1 MTPPTRPVSPQLDG
15 VPDTGRRAMAR
26 VRRRL
31 IPFLATMYFVAYLD
45 RVNVGFAALQMNAAL
60 GLSSQVFGTG
70 AGIFFLGYF
79 LFEVPSN
86 FALARV
92 GARIWIARIA
102 ILWGVVSVSMLLISG
117 PRSFYAM
124 RFLLGAAEAGF
135 FPGIVLY
142 FTFWFPA
149 PERAKA
155 LAQFS
160 TASMAAGI
168 FGAPLSGAL
177 LSLRGVAGLDGWQWL
192 FLVEG
197 VPAIVLGIVAL
208 WYLTDGP
215 EQACWLADDERRWL
229 IDAIR
234 RDRALTAGRPAH
246 TLFAGLTNLTVWRLA
261 LSLFLVVTSG
271 YGFSFF
277 LPQIVKALS
286 GASDLTVGA
295 LTAVPFFIAAIGM
308 VTVAAHSDRTGE
320 RRGHAAACAA
330 LAALALGAA
339 SFAGSPAAQFAA
351 LAIAAI
357 GLYSFTPPFWSL
369 PTAFLRGDAAAA
381 GIALINATG
390 NLGGFLG
397 PYVMGWMKDATGDY
411 LIGLRLLATAAALS
425 GVAVLVRGPAAP
437 AVNAV
442 PAGPAPDHFV

>member
-1 MTPPTRPVSPQLDG
+1 
-15 VPDTGRRAMAR
+15 
-26 VRRRL
+26 
-31 IPFLATMYFVAYLD
+31 
-45 RVNVGFAALQMNAAL
+45 
-60 GLSSQVFGTG
+60 
-70 AGIFFLGYF
+70 
-79 LFEVPSN
+79 
-86 FALARV
+86 
-92 GARIWIARIA
+92 
-102 ILWGVVSVSMLLISG
+102 
-117 PRSFYAM
+117 
-124 RFLLGAAEAGF
+124 
-135 FPGIVLY
+135 
-142 FTFWFPA
+142 
-149 PERAKA
+149 
-155 LAQFS
+155 
-160 TASMAAGI
+160 
-168 FGAPLSGAL
+168 
-177 LSLRGVAGLDGWQWL
+177 
-192 FLVEG
+192 
-197 VPAIVLGIVAL
+197 
-208 WYLTDGP
+208 
-215 EQACWLADDERRWL
+215 
-229 IDAIR
+229 
-234 RDRALTAGRPAH
+234 
-246 TLFAGLTNLTVWRLA
+246 VWRLA

-425 GVAVLVRGPAAP
+425 GVVVLVRGPAAP

>member
-1 MTPPTRPVSPQLDG
+1 VIADPIASRTIS
-15 VPDTGRRAMAR
+15 R

-60 GLSSQVFGTG
+60 GLSSHVFGAG
-70 AGIFFLGYF
+70 AGVFFIGYF

-92 GARIWIARIA
+92 GARRWLARIA
-102 ILWGVVSVSMLLISG
+102 IVWGFVSIAMLFITG
-117 PRSFYAM
+117 PRSFYVM

-135 FPGIVLY
+135 FPGVVLY
-142 FTFWFPA
+142 LTYWFPG
-149 PERAKA
+149 PERARA
-155 LAQFS
+155 VAQFS

-168 FGAPLSGAL
+168 FGAPLSGVL
-177 LSLRGVAGLDGWQWL
+177 LSMRGVAGLDGWQWL

-197 VPAIVLGIVAL
+197 IPAVVLGLIAL
-208 WYLTDGP
+208 LYLTDDP
-215 EQACWLADDERRWL
+215 EHARWL
-229 IDAIR
+229 PSDEQTWLVAAIQ
-234 RDRALTAGRPAH
+234 RDREEALRPHAS
-246 TLFAGLTNLTVWRLA
+246 TLRAGLMDPMVWRL
-261 LSLFLVVTSG
+261 SVMLFLIVTSG

-286 GASDLTVGA
+286 GASDLAVGA
-295 LTAVPFFIAAIGM
+295 WTALPFLVAAIGM

-320 RRGHAAACAA
+320 RRWHTAGCAAVAAAGLLTAS
-330 LAALALGAA
+330 LGASPIV
-339 SFAGSPAAQFAA
+339 SFVA
-351 LAIAAI
+351 LCIAAI

-369 PTAFLRGDAAAA
+369 PTSFLRGDGAAA

-397 PYVMGWMKDATGDY
+397 PTIMGWMREATGGY
-411 LIGLRLLATAAALS
+411 LAGLRVLALAAAAS
-425 GVAVLVRGPAAP
+425 GVLVVATRLK
-437 AVNAV
+437 
-442 PAGPAPDHFV
+442 AGRVAQVS

>member
-1 MTPPTRPVSPQLDG
+1 VTPPTRAVSPQLDG
-15 VPDTGRRAMAR
+15 VPDAGRRAMAR

-357 GLYSFTPPFWSL
+357 GLYSFTPPQ
-369 PTAFLRGDAAAA
+369 
-381 GIALINATG
+381 
-390 NLGGFLG
+390 
-397 PYVMGWMKDATGDY
+397 
-411 LIGLRLLATAAALS
+411 
-425 GVAVLVRGPAAP
+425 PASR
-437 AVNAV
+437 
-442 PAGPAPDHFV
+442 